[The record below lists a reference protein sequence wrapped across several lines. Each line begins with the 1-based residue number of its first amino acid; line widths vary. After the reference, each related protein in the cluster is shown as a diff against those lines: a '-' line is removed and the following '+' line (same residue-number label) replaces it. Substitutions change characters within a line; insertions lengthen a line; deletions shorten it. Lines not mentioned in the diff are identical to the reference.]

1 MDWSEGSL
9 HAYIES
15 KDENIILWVT
25 FPLLY
30 SLQRERSIRNRF
42 SSRSNAKTVPLG
54 EIQKSSLLG
63 TKDIT
68 QKCGFV
74 PRSSSGIDHITSLW
88 EMFGSIIEISE
99 KKEWWE
105 TRCFSLKDY
114 RLRKHERMRMK
125 VDGVTDL

>member
-63 TKDIT
+63 TKDTPRNVVLFPGAAVASIT
-68 QKCGFV
+68 YIALGDVWFHH
-74 PRSSSGIDHITSLW
+74 R
-88 EMFGSIIEISE
+88 
-99 KKEWWE
+99 
-105 TRCFSLKDY
+105 
-114 RLRKHERMRMK
+114 
-125 VDGVTDL
+125 DLGEEGMVGNKML